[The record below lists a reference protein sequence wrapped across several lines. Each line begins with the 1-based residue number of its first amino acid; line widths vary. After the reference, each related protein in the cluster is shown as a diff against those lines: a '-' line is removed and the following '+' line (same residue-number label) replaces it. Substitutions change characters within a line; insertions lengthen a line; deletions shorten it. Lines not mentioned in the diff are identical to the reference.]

1 MEAGSQWRT
10 LQFIKQERT
19 RKHNEITLGLARRQ
33 WDRQPDV
40 PLAQLTFPGSSFG
53 RGVFTKHLL
62 SDKLCLME
70 F

>member
-1 MEAGSQWRT
+1 MEDAPGD
-10 LQFIKQERT
+10 FIKSNDMTEPVNKLRSF
-19 RKHNEITLGLARRQ
+19 LGLAMLRSRQ
-33 WDRQPDV
+33 TGSIR
-40 PLAQLTFPGSSFG
+40 ARLTFPGSSFG